1 MRPAPTGVTNI
12 STHYTDIT
20 DITSQFTTEH
30 IENFKTSRTLKPIA
44 TGDTFN
50 TNEKIIKTVYDESSD
65 ATHKHIFTTHLS
77 MGTIENNPTTV
88 VKHTTEPV
96 PITTYKD
103 SITIWRGT
111 PKTPERA
118 TSHEHTTKSFQTSSV
133 PALTSSIPAQTTSL
147 LVPAAGHTADEG
159 ATTEPRPTRGPTVD
173 NTTKEAVGCPY
184 YYDWCFDTP
193 AILLWQFL
201 LGTFFVS
208 VGYPVCNVMSYTI
221 YSKILGPKPQV
232 CSKYIL
238 SLLYFCWCFQCK
250 TV

>member
-1 MRPAPTGVTNI
+1 
-12 STHYTDIT
+12 
-20 DITSQFTTEH
+20 
-30 IENFKTSRTLKPIA
+30 
-44 TGDTFN
+44 
-50 TNEKIIKTVYDESSD
+50 
-65 ATHKHIFTTHLS
+65 

-103 SITIWRGT
+103 SITTQPST
-111 PKTPERA
+111 PKTFERT
-118 TSHEHTTKSFQTSSV
+118 TSHEHTTKYFQTLSV
-133 PALTSSIPAQTTSL
+133 PALTSSIPGQTTSP
-147 LVPAAGHTADEG
+147 LVPTVGHTTDEG
-159 ATTEPRPTRGPTVD
+159 ATTELPPTQGPTVD

-232 CSKYIL
+232 CSKYKL
-238 SLLYFCWCFQCK
+238 SLLYVFVVAFNARRVK
-250 TV
+250 TLAACACVKLAYFILC